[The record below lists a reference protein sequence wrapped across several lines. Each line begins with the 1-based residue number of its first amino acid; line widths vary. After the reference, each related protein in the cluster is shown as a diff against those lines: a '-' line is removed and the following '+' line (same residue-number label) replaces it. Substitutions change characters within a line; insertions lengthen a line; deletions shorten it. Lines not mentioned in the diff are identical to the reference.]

1 MDHTRLTWLSLYKQ
15 NIAIRP
21 TLPYP
26 PGIVNK
32 NAIHI
37 YCRLYGNEKLS
48 IHNKKKEFPYH
59 MSGNLTNKTLAICD
73 YESSQHFFPI

>member
-1 MDHTRLTWLSLYKQ
+1 MVHTRLTWLSLYKQ

-37 YCRLYGNEKLS
+37 YCRLYGNE
-48 IHNKKKEFPYH
+48 N

-73 YESSQHFFPI
+73 YESQHFFPI